1 MSYSIRKRLSWSL
14 SLSIVLVATISG
26 GLSYVG
32 ARIKANDRQDDTLRQ
47 VAQLVRLQTPDML
60 SVREAGNDD
69 DTTDYHIGIEPI
81 NPPPNWPAS
90 HEQRQWPS
98 NLSPGMH
105 SVQLDDDNYQV
116 MVTPVKGG
124 ALFAVFQETDIRK
137 HIANASA
144 WRAIV
149 PLLILI
155 PILLLVVND
164 LLRRLLAPIN
174 ELSQAVNQRDN
185 DDTSALPLLLL
196 PTEVQPVV
204 LATNRLL
211 SRLGESMQ
219 AQRRFI
225 ADAAHELRTPMT
237 ALSLQAQRLEAI
249 ALPADAR
256 VRLQALL
263 TGITRTRHL
272 LDQLLNLARIQNAM
286 PASANKSASAAPLTT
301 PVKASFTRVLENTL
315 NGARTKQI
323 DLGVSDAP
331 ADEVNVRA
339 NEDNLDSIVRNLVDN
354 AIRYTPKGGQIDVSL
369 RIEHAHAIIS
379 VQDSGP
385 GIEPSERLRVL
396 DPFYRVLGT
405 EQLGTGLGLAIV
417 STLLQQLNGS
427 LVLIDRADGGTG
439 LLAQVRL
446 PLAH

>member
-1 MSYSIRKRLSWSL
+1 
-14 SLSIVLVATISG
+14 
-26 GLSYVG
+26 
-32 ARIKANDRQDDTLRQ
+32 
-47 VAQLVRLQTPDML
+47 
-60 SVREAGNDD
+60 
-69 DTTDYHIGIEPI
+69 
-81 NPPPNWPAS
+81 
-90 HEQRQWPS
+90 
-98 NLSPGMH
+98 
-105 SVQLDDDNYQV
+105 
-116 MVTPVKGG
+116 
-124 ALFAVFQETDIRK
+124 
-137 HIANASA
+137 
-144 WRAIV
+144 
-149 PLLILI
+149 
-155 PILLLVVND
+155 
-164 LLRRLLAPIN
+164 
-174 ELSQAVNQRDN
+174 
-185 DDTSALPLLLL
+185 
-196 PTEVQPVV
+196 
-204 LATNRLL
+204 
-211 SRLGESMQ
+211 
-219 AQRRFI
+219 
-225 ADAAHELRTPMT
+225 
-237 ALSLQAQRLEAI
+237 
-249 ALPADAR
+249 
-256 VRLQALL
+256 
-263 TGITRTRHL
+263 
-272 LDQLLNLARIQNAM
+272 M

-427 LVLIDRADGGTG
+427 LLLTDRADGGTG

>member
-1 MSYSIRKRLSWSL
+1 
-14 SLSIVLVATISG
+14 
-26 GLSYVG
+26 
-32 ARIKANDRQDDTLRQ
+32 
-47 VAQLVRLQTPDML
+47 
-60 SVREAGNDD
+60 
-69 DTTDYHIGIEPI
+69 
-81 NPPPNWPAS
+81 
-90 HEQRQWPS
+90 
-98 NLSPGMH
+98 
-105 SVQLDDDNYQV
+105 
-116 MVTPVKGG
+116 
-124 ALFAVFQETDIRK
+124 
-137 HIANASA
+137 
-144 WRAIV
+144 V

-174 ELSQAVNQRDN
+174 ELSQAVNHRDN

-286 PASANKSASAAPLTT
+286 PARANKSASAAPLTT
-301 PVKASFTRVLENTL
+301 PVKASFARVLENTL

-354 AIRYTPKGGQIDVSL
+354 AIRYTPIGGQIDVSL

-427 LVLIDRADGGTG
+427 LVLTDREDGGTG

>member
-1 MSYSIRKRLSWSL
+1 MMTTQPI
-14 SLSIVLVATISG
+14 T
-26 GLSYVG
+26 
-32 ARIKANDRQDDTLRQ
+32 TL
-47 VAQLVRLQTPDML
+47 
-60 SVREAGNDD
+60 
-69 DTTDYHIGIEPI
+69 
-81 NPPPNWPAS
+81 
-90 HEQRQWPS
+90 
-98 NLSPGMH
+98 
-105 SVQLDDDNYQV
+105 
-116 MVTPVKGG
+116 
-124 ALFAVFQETDIRK
+124 
-137 HIANASA
+137 
-144 WRAIV
+144 
-149 PLLILI
+149 
-155 PILLLVVND
+155 
-164 LLRRLLAPIN
+164 
-174 ELSQAVNQRDN
+174 
-185 DDTSALPLLLL
+185 ALPLLL

-225 ADAAHELRTPMT
+225 ADAAHELHTPMT

-249 ALPADAR
+249 ALPADER

-286 PASANKSASAAPLTT
+286 PASANKSASAAQLTT
-301 PVKASFTRVLENTL
+301 PVKANFARVLENTL

-331 ADEVNVRA
+331 ADEVNVRT

-354 AIRYTPKGGQIDVSL
+354 AIGYTPKGGQIDVSL

-417 STLLQQLNGS
+417 STLLQQFNGS
-427 LVLIDRADGGTG
+427 LVLTDRANGGTG